1 MRPGDA
7 MLKRKVRSEFIKRE
21 LNTTQLEVSV
31 IHGVA
36 YLSGELRGSRARRV
50 YEWKREMAII
60 ETAIMTI
67 SGIRGIDN
75 RVKCFDL

>member
-21 LNTTQLEVSV
+21 LDSTQLEINV

-36 YLSGELRGSRARRV
+36 YLSGDLRGTRARKV
-50 YEWKREMAII
+50 LDWKREMALI
-60 ETAIMTI
+60 ESIIMTI

-75 RVKCFDL
+75 RIKVFDL

>member
-21 LNTTQLEVSV
+21 LITDQLEVQV

-36 YLSGELRGSRARRV
+36 YLSGDLRGTRARKIV
-50 YEWKREMAII
+50 DWKREMAII
-60 ETAIMTI
+60 ETAIETI
-67 SGIRGIDN
+67 HGIRGIDN
-75 RVKCFDL
+75 HIKCFDL

>member
-7 MLKRKVRSEFIKRE
+7 LLKRKVRSEFNKRE
-21 LNTTQLEVSV
+21 LITEQLEVQV

-36 YLSGELRGSRARRV
+36 YLSGDLRGTRARKIRD
-50 YEWKREMAII
+50 WKHELAII
-60 ETAIMTI
+60 ESTIMTI

-75 RVKCFDL
+75 RIKCFDL